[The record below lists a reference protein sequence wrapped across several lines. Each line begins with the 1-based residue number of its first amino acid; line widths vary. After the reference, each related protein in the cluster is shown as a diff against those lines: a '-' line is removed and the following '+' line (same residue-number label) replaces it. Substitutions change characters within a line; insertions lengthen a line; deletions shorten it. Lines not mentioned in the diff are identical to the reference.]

1 MRRCGRIILRMDEA
15 VIRYYKGL
23 LKTGFE
29 NSGSFDNPSI
39 FLEDDQTKFVL
50 CGRTGDSLHI
60 YINIR
65 DDMIDNIKYLC
76 TCGPTVN
83 VVMEILCI
91 LVKGKSL
98 NEAKNLTEE
107 AFSQMVNSRDDEFL
121 KKTRIAI
128 VLLKEGIREFERERG
143 DF

>member
-1 MRRCGRIILRMDEA
+1 MDEA
-15 VIRYYKGL
+15 VIRYYKRL

-107 AFSQMVNSRDDEFL
+107 AFSQMVNSCGDEFL

>member
-1 MRRCGRIILRMDEA
+1 MDEA
-15 VIRYYKGL
+15 IIQYYKRL

-39 FLEDDQTKFVL
+39 FLEEDQTKFVL

-83 VVMEILCI
+83 VVIEILCI

-98 NEAKNLTEE
+98 NEAKNLTEGD
-107 AFSQMVNSRDDEFL
+107 FSQVINSLGDEFL
-121 KKTRIAI
+121 KKARLAI
-128 VLLKEGIREFERERG
+128 GLLKEGIKKFERESG
-143 DF
+143 DFR

>member
-1 MRRCGRIILRMDEA
+1 MDEA
-15 VIRYYKGL
+15 VIQYYKRL

-50 CGRTGDSLHI
+50 CGRTGDSLHVF
-60 YINIR
+60 INIR

-83 VVMEILCI
+83 VVLELLCL

-98 NEAKNLTEE
+98 AEAKNLTVGD
-107 AFSQMVNSRDDEFL
+107 FSQVINSRGNEFL
-121 KKTRIAI
+121 NKAGIAI
-128 VLLKEGIREFERERG
+128 ELLKEGIKVFECESG
-143 DF
+143 DFR